1 MRREILF
8 KAKRK
13 NWREL
18 PKEEWWVEGYVIPDE
33 ITGQFFIH
41 ARWNSV
47 NESYKIGE
55 EGYLRFVAYEVDS
68 ETVCQYTGLTDK
80 NGKKIWENDILRGHG
95 NNTDL
100 SKVVYGEF
108 GMIENETLEVIDIVI
123 GWHYEPIPTDVLSK
137 CEPFCLPM
145 PLTNYYIDRCEFE
158 VIGNIFDNPE
168 LLTTNKGA

>member
-1 MRREILF
+1 MGTMQRYRRCRREL
-8 KAKRK
+8 
-13 NWREL
+13 NWHL
-18 PKEEWWVEGYVIPDE
+18 VE
-33 ITGQFFIH
+33 
-41 ARWNSV
+41 A
-47 NESYKIGE
+47 
-55 EGYLRFVAYEVDS
+55 
-68 ETVCQYTGLTDK
+68 
-80 NGKKIWENDILRGHG
+80 GHG

-123 GWHYEPIPTDVLSK
+123 GWHYEPIPTDALGK

-168 LLTTNKGA
+168 LLEVEHE

>member
-1 MRREILF
+1 MGREILF
-8 KAKRK
+8 RGKRA
-13 NWREL
+13 NNGE
-18 PKEEWWVEGYVIPDE
+18 WVEGYMIKYPSGKVEVFKKCEEPPD
-33 ITGQFFIH
+33 
-41 ARWNSV
+41 V
-47 NESYKIGE
+47 L
-55 EGYLRFVAYEVDS
+55 LRCEVDPD
-68 ETVCQYTGLTDK
+68 TLCQYTGLTDK

-123 GWHYEPIPTDVLSK
+123 GWHYEPIPTDAFSK

-158 VIGNIFDNPE
+158 VIGNIYDNQE
-168 LLTTNKGA
+168 LLEVEHE